1 MGFCTLSL
9 IILQP
14 GLYEHG
20 YKNQLVEPDRIHNPV
35 GLLTDCILSPLDSI
49 AVSLFVDILF
59 EIEKESEANPNNNLM
74 LRQAGLSTPP
84 TSEWTANIV

>member
-20 YKNQLVEPDRIHNPV
+20 YEKQLVEPGRIHNLV
-35 GLLTDCILSPLDSI
+35 GLLTYCILSPLDSI

-74 LRQAGLSTPP
+74 MRQAGLSTPP
-84 TSEWTANIV
+84 TSE